1 MKEFLL
7 GEYKQLK
14 KKYIINKEEFVE
26 KEAEEK
32 AKRKEARKLEKG
44 AIKEEPEE

>member
-7 GEYKQLK
+7 AEYKQLK
-14 KKYIINKEEFVE
+14 KKYIIDKEEFNE

-32 AKRKEARKLEKG
+32 AKRKELRKLEQG
-44 AIKEEPEE
+44 AIK

>member
-1 MKEFLL
+1 MREFLL

-14 KKYIINKEEFVE
+14 KKYMIDKEEFNE

-32 AKRKEARKLEKG
+32 AKRKEARKLQQG
-44 AIKEEPEE
+44 AIKEED